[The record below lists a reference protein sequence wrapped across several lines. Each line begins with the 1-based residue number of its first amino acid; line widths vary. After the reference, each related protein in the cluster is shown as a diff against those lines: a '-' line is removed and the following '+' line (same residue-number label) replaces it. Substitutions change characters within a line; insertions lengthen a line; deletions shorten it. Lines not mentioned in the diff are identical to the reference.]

1 MRLGSDAA
9 HHAYQRRYYAHT
21 ERVAGRM
28 SPVSTRYVL
37 RHLDRA
43 LEALA
48 VPPPARLLEVGAGM
62 GRFSLRLAERG
73 YRVTAVDLSPELL
86 ERLQQSSRGLATGR
100 GSVATVCCDAS
111 EVATEAP
118 GPYDAAV
125 GFFFLHH
132 LPALPSLARGLARVL
147 TPGARVAFCEPN
159 AFNPAFY
166 LQVLLTPGMTWAGEK
181 GIARMRPGVLL
192 PAFAEAGFEDL
203 TLERYGLFPPALA
216 NRRPGAAVE
225 EVLELLPPLGPVLAF
240 QILSGTYRG

>member
-1 MRLGSDAA
+1 
-9 HHAYQRRYYAHT
+9 
-21 ERVAGRM
+21 M

-37 RHLDRA
+37 RHLDHL

-73 YRVTAVDLSPELL
+73 YRVTAVDLSPDLL
-86 ERLQQSSRGLATGR
+86 ERLQENARGIATGR
-100 GSVATVCCDAS
+100 GSVAAICCNAS
-111 EVATEAP
+111 EVAAEAP
-118 GPYDAAV
+118 GPYDAAA

-132 LPALPSLARGLARVL
+132 LPSVRSLARGVARVL
-147 TPGARVAFCEPN
+147 APGARVAFCEPN

-166 LQVLLTPGMTWAGEK
+166 LQVLLTPGMTWEGEK

-203 TLERYGLFPPALA
+203 AIERYGLFPPALA
-216 NRRPGAAVE
+216 NRRAGAAVE
-225 EVLELLPPLGPVLAF
+225 ELLERLPPLAPVLAF
-240 QILSGTYRG
+240 QVLSGTFRG